1 MARRRFRNLAHRPRT
16 INLSDILA
24 VQSCC
29 VRRRQQAPSKKHHEA
44 GPKRFFKKIANL
56 VQPRSARQSRSRAT
70 SAASSTRNAPSP
82 APRVNGDGPA
92 DPVRRPFP
100 GQEAKPNIK
109 IRLATFNMGNSLPA
123 PGGDLSEF
131 LGDLSTFPEEHLARA
146 RTRGKRSSSGA
157 SSFFSRAKHE
167 HGRTRSVS
175 SDKSISPLAP
185 DLPQFPLT
193 AAHPYHIIVVC
204 GQECPTARSG
214 GVFRGQSWTSQLEN
228 FLCGGAD
235 ESDSSD
241 DDEAAEHAK
250 EAPTK
255 ALDEGASKSPAR
267 TASPPTGSP
276 NLSAPDPARGV
287 ASAPY
292 TDDERSAATSTDDL
306 ASHVA
311 PSAADTASISSR
323 IRRGPY
329 VLVEKERLMG
339 IYCAVFVARCCEDLV
354 EGVSRSRVT
363 AGLIGGRVGNKGGV
377 GISLHFASTRLLF
390 VSAHLAAHAS
400 GLEIRK
406 ANARKILD
414 ELDVDDFL
422 ETAGP
427 KPKKLVD
434 RFDHA
439 FFMGDLNFRLNI
451 SRLHADWLVQAKDF
465 TNALQFD
472 QLRAILGESDSALG
486 GFGEA
491 PIHFAPTY
499 KYDLR
504 KTTRRLVHKPSRL
517 LRRGSKAVP
526 IQPPKNGQPRTSP
539 HESDTNSVLEAAAS
553 PTEPA
558 DDDAASIASTVDAD
572 ALDALAANQADLP
585 ASDSAPD
592 NGADPIRNA
601 RVRFLTLVKHNS
613 TRAALETARIRA
625 QASRGRSTDSGQRPL
640 AQMFQ
645 DADEDTPSESPRSI
659 VRQPQEAVKAGA
671 AGKDTLICDEEPAW
685 DSSKKQRVQSWT
697 DRILFYPNRI
707 ATAKEE
713 PPAPLAPS
721 FGSLFRAHR
730 TRSIRSLPD
739 AGKRASQSRNRLRRQ
754 VSQDTLASSSVW
766 QRVKSFPALAILDRP
781 PSIERPPS
789 SASVSAPSNT
799 NMSEVE
805 NPPPTTIAA
814 RRAPRRHFTL
824 SGSTDSS
831 PSSSPVHSPAAVT
844 ISSPPLAA
852 ADDPFH
858 GSAPVNLP
866 RARTFA
872 SALSRL
878 HERHAEAPDAGPSLN
893 SRFRSFLTSLPVAL
907 PFLSAPVSDDTTAP
921 DAAPMEPTR
930 IVGPDPGELLPIE
943 YNSVMNIER
952 MGAVSDHRP
961 VYLVCALGV
970 EASS

>member
-1 MARRRFRNLAHRPRT
+1 M
-16 INLSDILA
+16 
-24 VQSCC
+24 
-29 VRRRQQAPSKKHHEA
+29 
-44 GPKRFFKKIANL
+44 
-56 VQPRSARQSRSRAT
+56 
-70 SAASSTRNAPSP
+70 
-82 APRVNGDGPA
+82 
-92 DPVRRPFP
+92 
-100 GQEAKPNIK
+100 
-109 IRLATFNMGNSLPA
+109 
-123 PGGDLSEF
+123 
-131 LGDLSTFPEEHLARA
+131 
-146 RTRGKRSSSGA
+146 
-157 SSFFSRAKHE
+157 
-167 HGRTRSVS
+167 
-175 SDKSISPLAP
+175 
-185 DLPQFPLT
+185 
-193 AAHPYHIIVVC
+193 
-204 GQECPTARSG
+204 
-214 GVFRGQSWTSQLEN
+214 
-228 FLCGGAD
+228 
-235 ESDSSD
+235 
-241 DDEAAEHAK
+241 
-250 EAPTK
+250 
-255 ALDEGASKSPAR
+255 
-267 TASPPTGSP
+267 
-276 NLSAPDPARGV
+276 
-287 ASAPY
+287 
-292 TDDERSAATSTDDL
+292 
-306 ASHVA
+306 
-311 PSAADTASISSR
+311 
-323 IRRGPY
+323 
-329 VLVEKERLMG
+329 
-339 IYCAVFVARCCEDLV
+339 
-354 EGVSRSRVT
+354 
-363 AGLIGGRVGNKGGV
+363 
-377 GISLHFASTRLLF
+377 
-390 VSAHLAAHAS
+390 SAHLAAHAS

-414 ELDVDDFL
+414 ELDLDDFL

-472 QLRAILGESDSALG
+472 QLRAILAESDSALG

-504 KTTRRLVHKPSRL
+504 KTTRKLVHKPSRL

-526 IQPPKNGQPRTSP
+526 VQPIKNGPTRTSP

-553 PTEPA
+553 PTDPA

-572 ALDALAANQADLP
+572 ALDALAANQADCP
-585 ASDSAPD
+585 ASDSTPD
-592 NGADPIRNA
+592 NGVDPVRNA

-645 DADEDTPSESPRSI
+645 DADEDTPSESPRST
-659 VRQPQEAVKAGA
+659 VQQPQVSVKAGA
-671 AGKDTLICDEEPAW
+671 AGRHALLCDEEPAW

-697 DRILFYPNRI
+697 DRILFYPNRL

-713 PPAPLAPS
+713 CSAPLAPAL
-721 FGSLFRAHR
+721 GSLFRAHR

-754 VSQDTLASSSVW
+754 ISQDTLASSSVW

-781 PSIERPPS
+781 PSS
-789 SASVSAPSNT
+789 DSVSAPST
-799 NMSEVE
+799 ANMPEVE

-824 SGSTDSS
+824 SGSADSS
-831 PSSSPVHSPAAVT
+831 PSSSPAHSPAAVT
-844 ISSPPLAA
+844 VSSPPLAA
-852 ADDPFH
+852 ETDPFH
-858 GSAPVNLP
+858 HGSAQVNLP

-907 PFLSAPVSDDTTAP
+907 PFLSAPVSDDSAAP
-921 DAAPMEPTR
+921 DAASTEPAQ
-930 IVGPDPGELLPIE
+930 IVGPEPGELMPIE

-961 VYLVCALGV
+961 VYLVCALGI

>member
-1 MARRRFRNLAHRPRT
+1 M
-16 INLSDILA
+16 
-24 VQSCC
+24 
-29 VRRRQQAPSKKHHEA
+29 
-44 GPKRFFKKIANL
+44 
-56 VQPRSARQSRSRAT
+56 
-70 SAASSTRNAPSP
+70 
-82 APRVNGDGPA
+82 NGVGPA
-92 DPVRRPFP
+92 RLSSGEEP
-100 GQEAKPNIK
+100 KPNIK
-109 IRLATFNMGNSLPA
+109 IRLATFNMGNSLPT

-157 SSFFSRAKHE
+157 SSFFSRVKHE

-175 SDKSISPLAP
+175 SDKSIPPAAP

-214 GVFRGQSWTSQLEN
+214 GVFRGQSWTSQLEEY
-228 FLCGGAD
+228 LCGGAD

-241 DDEAAEHAK
+241 DDEAAERAK
-250 EAPTK
+250 EGTSK
-255 ALDEGASKSPAR
+255 AIDEGASKLPAR
-267 TASPPTGSP
+267 TASPATGTP
-276 NLSAPDPARGV
+276 NLSAPDSARGV

-311 PSAADTASISSR
+311 LSAADTASISSR

-363 AGLIGGRVGNKGGV
+363 AGLIGGRVGNKGGETRGLQRLISGLSRLTIARPGV

-400 GLEIRK
+400 GLEVRK

-414 ELDVDDFL
+414 ELDLDDFL

-472 QLRAILGESDSALG
+472 QLRAILAESDSALG

-504 KTTRRLVHKPSRL
+504 KTTRKLVHKPSRL

-526 IQPPKNGQPRTSP
+526 VQPTKNGPARTSP
-539 HESDTNSVLEAAAS
+539 HESDTNSVLEAASS
-553 PTEPA
+553 PTDPA

-572 ALDALAANQADLP
+572 ALDALAANHADCP
-585 ASDSAPD
+585 ASDSTPD
-592 NGADPIRNA
+592 NGVDPVRNA

-645 DADEDTPSESPRSI
+645 DADEDTPSESLRST
-659 VRQPQEAVKAGA
+659 VQQPQVAVKAGA
-671 AGKDTLICDEEPAW
+671 AGKHALLCDEEPAW

-697 DRILFYPNRI
+697 DRILFYPNRL

-713 PPAPLAPS
+713 RSAPLAPA

-754 VSQDTLASSSVW
+754 VSQDTLASTSVW

-781 PSIERPPS
+781 PSIERPPTS
-789 SASVSAPSNT
+789 DSVSVPST
-799 NMSEVE
+799 ANMPEVE
-805 NPPPTTIAA
+805 KPPATTIAA

-824 SGSTDSS
+824 SGSADSS
-831 PSSSPVHSPAAVT
+831 PSSSPAHSPAAVT
-844 ISSPPLAA
+844 VSTPPLAA
-852 ADDPFH
+852 ENDPFH
-858 GSAPVNLP
+858 GSAQVNLP

-878 HERHAEAPDAGPSLN
+878 HERHAEAPDVGPSLN

-907 PFLSAPVSDDTTAP
+907 PFLSAPVSDDSAAP
-921 DAAPMEPTR
+921 DAASTEPAQ
-930 IVGPDPGELLPIE
+930 IVGPAPGELMPIE

-961 VYLVCALGV
+961 VYLVCALGI